1 MGMEAKVTVIDRSL
15 ERLAELDMQF
25 GRELNTIYSTVD
37 SIEDCV
43 LSADLV
49 IGAVLVPGAEA
60 PKLVTREM
68 ISRMKAG
75 SVLVDI
81 AIDQGGCFE
90 TSKATTHSDPI
101 YIIDDVVH
109 YCVAN
114 MPGALARTSTHAL
127 NNATLP
133 FALALAN
140 KGYRKALADN
150 PHLMNGLNVAHG
162 KITYKAVAEAHG
174 LDYTKP
180 QEALQL

>member
-1 MGMEAKVTVIDRSL
+1 
-15 ERLAELDMQF
+15 
-25 GRELNTIYSTVD
+25 
-37 SIEDCV
+37 
-43 LSADLV
+43 
-49 IGAVLVPGAEA
+49 
-60 PKLVTREM
+60 
-68 ISRMKAG
+68 
-75 SVLVDI
+75 
-81 AIDQGGCFE
+81 
-90 TSKATTHSDPI
+90 
-101 YIIDDVVH
+101 
-109 YCVAN
+109 